1 MGLPFKSSSCWM
13 EGQPGQEMEAA
24 WIEVGHRRQHLTS
37 SLPFLNFQRPPPE
50 DRIFGLKGCVGHL
63 FKKSSKKILLFGAVF
78 VAKNQMAIWLQSR
91 DVVHCS
97 FTERI
102 YTKVQGKKHSQAPQ
116 GLNMGRSC
124 LSKATWSLYCYFH
137 LILLLINR
145 LPLLTCTIH
154 DPPPPRSS
162 YQSGC

>member
-124 LSKATWSLYCYFH
+124 LSKATWSLHCYFH

-154 DPPPPRSS
+154 DPPTPRSS